1 MTALTRRFT
10 DAVDYARIAH
20 AAQRRKETEI
30 PYLSHLLA
38 VASIV
43 LDHGGSEDQA
53 IAALLHDVVED
64 QGSLHIQAIRAEFGE
79 VVSELVTACS
89 DDTSDEKTGIVDEG
103 ARYRNWLK
111 RKREYVEMLERK
123 PASHPALLVSA
134 SDKLHNALSI
144 VLDVTEAR
152 DSSSVWGRFKGGT
165 DGTLAYY
172 ESITRVFETKAVA
185 ANSEEALKLSRLLRA
200 AVERLRELASVTER
214 RTLADLTA

>member
-10 DAVDYARIAH
+10 DAVNYARIAH
-20 AAQRRKETEI
+20 AAQRRKKTEI

-64 QGSLHIQAIRAEFGE
+64 QGRLHLEVVRAEFGD
-79 VVSELVTACS
+79 VVADLVDACS
-89 DDTSDEKTGIVDEG
+89 DGTSDEKSEITGEG
-103 ARYRNWLK
+103 ARFQDWLK
-111 RKREYVEMLERK
+111 RKREYVEVLERK

-144 VLDVTEAR
+144 ARDVTEAK
-152 DSSSVWGRFKGGT
+152 DPSEVWERFKGRA

-172 ESITRVFETKAVA
+172 ESITRVFEAKAVA
-185 ANSEEALKLSRLLRA
+185 SNSKKLLELTRSLRA
-200 AVERLRELASVTER
+200 AVEKLRELASASER
-214 RTLADLTA
+214 RTLSDITT